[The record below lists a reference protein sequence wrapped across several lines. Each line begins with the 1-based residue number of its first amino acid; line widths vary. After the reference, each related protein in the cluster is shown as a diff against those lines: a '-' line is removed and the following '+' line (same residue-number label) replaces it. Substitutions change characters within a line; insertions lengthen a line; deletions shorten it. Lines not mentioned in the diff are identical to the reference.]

1 LWDWKGDRFLIGHGL
16 DGADVRLLEV
26 LEEPTLSRVAEVE
39 IWSGDN
45 CFASITNQLIRK
57 GIKVHVFARLGTL
70 SESLR
75 NAATR
80 VTMLSELTIE
90 DSSEM
95 ALAS

>member
-1 LWDWKGDRFLIGHGL
+1 
-16 DGADVRLLEV
+16 
-26 LEEPTLSRVAEVE
+26 
-39 IWSGDN
+39 
-45 CFASITNQLIRK
+45 
-57 GIKVHVFARLGTL
+57 VFARLGTL

-90 DSSEM
+90 DSNEM